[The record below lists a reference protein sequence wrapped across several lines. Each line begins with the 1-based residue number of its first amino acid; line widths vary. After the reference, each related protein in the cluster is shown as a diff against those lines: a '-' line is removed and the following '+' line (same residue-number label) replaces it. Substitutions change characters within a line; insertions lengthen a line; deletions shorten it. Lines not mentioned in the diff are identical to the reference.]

1 MFKLGQSL
9 KLINLLGFQQNSL
22 GFLTLLFCLLFKNA
36 GNILEKDLSEW
47 QAEIITQADK
57 PIKH

>member
-1 MFKLGQSL
+1 MV
-9 KLINLLGFQQNSL
+9 FQLNILS
-22 GFLTLLFCLLFKNA
+22 FPSPLFYLLFKNA
-36 GNILEKDLSEW
+36 GFILEKDLSEW